1 MEVEESEKCG
11 RPGRIHHMSD
21 IEWSRRGWAQQQVS
35 LSTAVQSLC
44 SIVVKCSNV
53 ADRTMN

>member
-1 MEVEESEKCG
+1 MEVEESEKMWKAWE
-11 RPGRIHHMSD
+11 IHHMSD